1 MIVRR
6 ALLALCALAFALP
19 AAAQDASGR
28 WDVVVTTSEG
38 QNQAVLVLKK
48 DGDTLSGTAVRPQG
62 DPITVTGT
70 QKGAE
75 VMLSMT
81 VPTEQGPLP
90 VTMRGKQDGE
100 SMKGTITLGAEGQ
113 GDWTAARTAAPA
125 ESPAGTSPVDVSGT
139 WALQVIIESATR
151 TPTVV
156 LKQDGQKLSGTYK
169 SQIGEAPITGQIKDK
184 EFSFQLTLTFEG
196 TPVTIVYTGAVEENA
211 MKGRVVA
218 GDVASGTFTGKR
230 QEAGR

>member
-1 MIVRR
+1 MNR
-6 ALLALCALAFALP
+6 ALLALCALALAVP

-28 WDVVVTTSEG
+28 WDVVVTTSQG

-48 DGDTLSGTAVRPQG
+48 DGEALTGTAVRPQG
-62 DPITVTGT
+62 EPITVTGT

-75 VMLSMT
+75 VVLSMT
-81 VPTEQGPLP
+81 VPTEQGPMP

-100 SMKGTITLGAEGQ
+100 SMKGTITLGPEGH

-125 ESPAGTSPVDVSGT
+125 PAPAGTSAVDLSGT
-139 WALQVIIESATR
+139 WALQVVIESNTR

-156 LKQDGQKLSGTYK
+156 LKQEADKLTGTYK
-169 SQIGEAPITGQIKDK
+169 SQIGEAPVNGRIEGR
-184 EFSFQLTLTFEG
+184 EFSFQLTLTFDG
-196 TPVTIVYTGAVEENA
+196 TPVTIVYTGTVEENA
-211 MKGRVVA
+211 MKGRVSA
-218 GDVASGTFTGKR
+218 GDIASGTFTGKR